1 MGEYGDRIIEGL
13 KDALAIAEGRKKAPR
28 TTFVHVPPD
37 PDIKEIRAST
47 GMTQREFA
55 DFFGFKLSAL
65 QAWEQ
70 GRRKPHRTARILFRV
85 IQYDPIV
92 VHKALKLPL
101 EDPVRATSG
110 KAQVAA
116 E

>member
-1 MGEYGDRIIEGL
+1 MSEYGESILRGAR
-13 KDALAIAEGRKKAPR
+13 DALAIAEGRKKAPR

-37 PDIKEIRAST
+37 PDIKEIRVST
-47 GMTQREFA
+47 GMTQLEFA
-55 DFFGFKLSAL
+55 GFFGFKLSAL

-85 IQYDPIV
+85 IQYDPVV
-92 VHKALKLPL
+92 VHKALRLPI
-101 EDPVRATSG
+101 EKPVRATSG
-110 KAQVAA
+110 KTQVAA